1 VKRYEVPQAT
11 SSSSTSPSSSTN
23 NDQMLQMMLALV
35 SENTAV
41 LKDLRDKGVIGKFF
55 KTTFN
60 QLKNTRTALM
70 ILMN

>member
-1 VKRYEVPQAT
+1 
-11 SSSSTSPSSSTN
+11 
-23 NDQMLQMMLALV
+23 MLQMMLALV

-60 QLKNTRTALM
+60 QLKTYRTLM
-70 ILMN
+70 ILMKN

>member
-1 VKRYEVPQAT
+1 
-11 SSSSTSPSSSTN
+11 
-23 NDQMLQMMLALV
+23 MLQMMLALV

-55 KTTFN
+55 KNDLQSAKTY
-60 QLKNTRTALM
+60 RTALM